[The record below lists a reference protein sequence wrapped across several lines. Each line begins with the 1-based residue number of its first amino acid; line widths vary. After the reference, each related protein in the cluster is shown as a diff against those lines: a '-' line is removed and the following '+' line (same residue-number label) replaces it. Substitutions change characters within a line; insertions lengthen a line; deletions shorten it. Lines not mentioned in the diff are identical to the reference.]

1 MSIDESVSPSIRERA
16 GRLFEYDLE
25 SLSDVGVRISRQQEE
40 LLEECISGTVC
51 HALSLTYLVDP
62 SDKYRL
68 VSPLL
73 TWDDE
78 LGCERLIAYPTV
90 VRLDWDQMDDEEL
103 FGKTL
108 AYEHNWRRFP
118 SLAGFLL
125 PFEVGPMEALSWP
138 ELGVFRIWNLW
149 PIKEEDVGAVQ
160 DAIETWTCGEAY
172 QNYGTWVD
180 AERGDIEPCDVA
192 CYRGRDEEEH
202 EHNTDTS
209 AYWYDRC
216 VTGDADFEELKKEVL
231 IYLEGEELPYV
242 RYFPGPEL
250 SGSLAP
256 AWESLLVSS
265 ETNTRRSLDAFP
277 PWETESLTA
286 SERWFSPWLW
296 LC

>member
-1 MSIDESVSPSIRERA
+1 MSIEESVGPPVRERA

-25 SLSDVGVRISRQQEE
+25 DLADVGVRISRQQEE
-40 LLEECISGTVC
+40 LLDDCMSGTVR
-51 HALSLTYLVDP
+51 HALSLTYIVDP

-73 TWDDE
+73 TWDVE
-78 LGCERLIAYPTV
+78 LGCERMIAFPTV
-90 VRLDWDQMDDEEL
+90 VRLDWDQMDDEKL
-103 FGKTL
+103 FGATL
-108 AYEHNWRRFP
+108 AYERNWRRFP
-118 SLAGFLL
+118 SLPGFLI
-125 PFEVGPMEALSWP
+125 PADNPMEMLSWP
-138 ELGVFRIWNLW
+138 ELAVYRIWNLW
-149 PIKEEDVGAVQ
+149 PIEEEQ
-160 DAIETWTCGEAY
+160 IESAHEALDEWFY
-172 QNYGTWVD
+172 SERYTNYSTWVD

-192 CYRGRDEEEH
+192 SYRGREESEH

-216 VTGDADFEELKKEVL
+216 VTGDADFEELQKEVL
-231 IYLEGEELPYV
+231 VYLEGEELPYV

-265 ETNTRRSLDAFP
+265 EANTRRSLDAFP
-277 PWETESLTA
+277 EWEVESLTA